1 MKIKILTLFPS
12 MFDGFKS
19 ESIIKRSI
27 EKGVVSIDVIDFRE
41 WSRDKHHKVDDTPYG
56 GGAGMVINPVV
67 ISDCLND
74 VKTESSHVVLLTP
87 QGCQYNQGIANTL
100 ARQYEEIIF
109 ICGHY
114 EGFDERIRSMV
125 DEEISIGDFVLTG
138 GELPAMV
145 ISDSIIRLLD
155 GAINE
160 DSYLGDSHQNN
171 LLEYPQY
178 TRPEVFN
185 GIEVPFVLRN
195 GNHKEIRK
203 WRIKES
209 LRRTR
214 DRRPDLLKNHEFT
227 DEEKKIFAELE
238 NEEK

>member
-1 MKIKILTLFPS
+1 MKIKILTLFPT
-12 MFDGFKS
+12 MFDGFKN

-27 EKGVVSIDVIDFRE
+27 EKGVVDIEIIDFRL
-41 WSRDKHHKVDDTPYG
+41 WSKDKHHKVDDTPYG

-67 ISDCLND
+67 IYDCLKD
-74 VKTESSHVVLLTP
+74 VKSKNSHIVLMTP
-87 QGCQYNQGIANTL
+87 QGEKYTQAKAN
-100 ARQYEEIIF
+100 YMSKSYDEIIF

-114 EGFDERIRSMV
+114 EGFDERIRTLV

-160 DSYLGDSHQNN
+160 DSYLGDSHQNG

-178 TRPEVFN
+178 TRPESFN
-185 GIEVPFVLRN
+185 GVEVPFVLRN
-195 GNHKEIRK
+195 GNHKEIAK
-203 WRIKES
+203 WRLKES
-209 LRRTR
+209 LRRTME
-214 DRRPDLLKNHEFT
+214 RRPDMLEDRSFSKEELLLI
-227 DEEKKIFAELE
+227 DEIKKEA
-238 NEEK
+238 